1 MRKEWMMLTVGCLLL
16 AGCAGAR
23 PFELDASYYQDSAPI
38 VNDNQNVRTN
48 QSFYHQRYGL
58 ARSGDAVYLKT
69 FEVRSR
75 FRLFP
80 LAIGDYWNE
89 TIYRFD
95 ANGGKK
101 IYAGEQTTGAE
112 PRDISLP
119 FYDGKLLDF
128 NYEQN
133 YVAPTLRYLNE
144 ATGSYEELMTIRTP
158 DNSALASFEV
168 LGGTLYLFTEGNHVY
183 AYRDGSYEPLH
194 LDGYGA
200 QSSVLGMS
208 DHELLYCET
217 REESPW
223 KLRPVSYDL
232 DRREIAA
239 RYDLSPL
246 ADVFSDWYLNGFNA
260 TPHYF
265 YLSVCKSYDSSY
277 GKQCLFRVRRSDLQ
291 TVQLAEY
298 TGDMLLNTCGGCAFL
313 SYLDETPGL
322 YMATPDSDTLTRLY
336 DGEVRSINII
346 DDTWVFFTNENN
358 DLYRILPDGGQP
370 VKVGST
376 E

>member
-1 MRKEWMMLTVGCLLL
+1 
-16 AGCAGAR
+16 
-23 PFELDASYYQDSAPI
+23 
-38 VNDNQNVRTN
+38 
-48 QSFYHQRYGL
+48 
-58 ARSGDAVYLKT
+58 
-69 FEVRSR
+69 
-75 FRLFP
+75 
-80 LAIGDYWNE
+80 
-89 TIYRFD
+89 
-95 ANGGKK
+95 
-101 IYAGEQTTGAE
+101 
-112 PRDISLP
+112 
-119 FYDGKLLDF
+119 
-128 NYEQN
+128 
-133 YVAPTLRYLNE
+133 
-144 ATGSYEELMTIRTP
+144 MTIRTP

-200 QSSVLGMS
+200 RSSVLGMS

-217 REESPW
+217 REESSW
-223 KLRPVSYDL
+223 KLRPISYDL

-322 YMATPDSDTLTRLY
+322 YMTTPDSDTLTRLY